1 MTMTSS
7 YPAIE
12 EPRSSLF
19 DTKRKS
25 IITEDFPKEITNEDL
40 NKLGNFQQETPTPI
54 QSKNQ
59 YPEKEEIMD
68 KDKVKQTTD
77 IKKDSSQ
84 SKINTQQNKGNT
96 TNTNNS
102 TNNSNTNISSQQKNK
117 SVSVSNNQVDNKQV
131 QKSDDGYETIIKC
144 VKIGGSVLTESQN
157 VTITISAPEKHSG
170 GFFQSDYIT
179 YSVYTDPLNYKVR
192 RRYSDFEWLR
202 GILLDFF
209 PGSMIP
215 PIPGKNFG
223 DRLQEGFIEKRMRYL
238 QVILLLY

>member
-1 MTMTSS
+1 MTLINQA
-7 YPAIE
+7 YE

-25 IITEDFPKEITNEDL
+25 NISEEFQKEITDEEID
-40 NKLGNFQQETPTPI
+40 KLGYFQQGTPTSTQTKI
-54 QSKNQ
+54 Q
-59 YPEKEEIMD
+59 YPESEELL
-68 KDKVKQTTD
+68 DKVRQKFSNTETP
-77 IKKDSSQ
+77 Q
-84 SKINTQQNKGNT
+84 SKIITQQSKGN
-96 TNTNNS
+96 NTDNSNQIQKKNS
-102 TNNSNTNISSQQKNK
+102 TGNK
-117 SVSVSNNQVDNKQV
+117 QIEIKQV
-131 QKSDDGYETIIKC
+131 QKRDEYEMVVKC
-144 VKIGGSVLTESQN
+144 FKINSSILTTTQN

-238 QVILLLY
+238 QVIYSI